1 MKGKVLEDTTRIIV
15 KFSELD
21 MMQCVWHGSYITY
34 MEDGRESFGR
44 HYPGIGYADII
55 ASGCYTP
62 VYDLQCKY
70 FAPLQVNDVVL
81 VTTRYVYHP
90 GARLDYEYE
99 MRRERDN
106 ALVFR
111 GKTTQLFIDAE
122 GHHLLELPEYYA
134 EWQRRHGFIQ

>member
-1 MKGKVLEDTTRIIV
+1 
-15 KFSELD
+15 
-21 MMQCVWHGSYITY
+21 

-55 ASGCYTP
+55 ASGRYTP

-70 FAPLQVNDVVL
+70 FAPLQVNDVVII
-81 VTTRYVYHP
+81 TTRYVYHP

-99 MRRERDN
+99 MRRESDN

-111 GKTTQLFIDAE
+111 GKTTQLFIDTE
-122 GHHLLELPEYYA
+122 GHHLLDAPDYYT
-134 EWQRRHGFIQ
+134 EWQRRYGFIQ